1 MSIQP
6 LAIVVSLPN
15 QLFAHV
21 PITQITSQLTERLES
36 TTDAEDGELDDDQS
50 ESSTQFPSL
59 TSLFYVGQYVRAV
72 VISTHAPGTTDVA
85 GLGRI
90 RDDTIKASRRVE
102 LSLLPEKVN
111 TGVRKVDL
119 KVGYVSLFQRQNR
132 RDTYCTSQSLSAAVK
147 SVEDH
152 GYILELGVSGI
163 SGFLSFRE
171 AQKGGSEGSRL
182 QVGALIN
189 VSVIKM
195 SSNGRICTLTND
207 PDVFVSSSV
216 RFVINPYRRRS
227 LIPLRYL
234 K

>member
-1 MSIQP
+1 MRVFGQVMSIQP

-36 TTDAEDGELDDDQS
+36 TNDVDDGELDDDKS
-50 ESSTQFPSL
+50 ESSSQVPDL
-59 TSLFYVGQYVRAV
+59 TDLFYVGQYVRAV
-72 VISTHAPGTTDVA
+72 VMSTHIPGTTDVA
-85 GLGRI
+85 GLGRV
-90 RDDTIKASRRVE
+90 RDEAIKASRRVE

-119 KVGYVSLFQRQNR
+119 KAGYVSLFQRWNR
-132 RDTYCTSQSLSAAVK
+132 RDAYLTSQSLSAAVQ

-163 SGFLSFRE
+163 SGFLSFKE
-171 AQKGGSEGSRL
+171 AHKGDSEESKL

-195 SSNGRICTLTND
+195 SSNGRTCTLTND
-207 PDVFVSSSV
+207 SDALVSCLV
-216 RFVINPYRRRS
+216 RFVISPYH
-227 LIPLRYL
+227 
-234 K
+234 